1 MQRDSLT
8 LSNTGSGPLVWTA
21 RAAANGTWLDVAPMS
36 GTTPARLHLQ
46 LNPAG
51 LTPGVYRDTVVVSA
65 GEAVGS
71 PARVPVEFVVQST
84 AASPPDLP
92 TALAQLQSDG
102 STAIAAGGSA
112 PKPAVGCR
120 GRVCCPGSC
129 Q

>member
-1 MQRDSLT
+1 GSIAMQRDSLT

-65 GEAVGS
+65 GEGVGG
-71 PARVPVEFVVQST
+71 PARGPCAYVVQST
-84 AASPPDLP
+84 SASPPAPP
-92 TALAQLQSDG
+92 TTLAQ
-102 STAIAAGGSA
+102 
-112 PKPAVGCR
+112 
-120 GRVCCPGSC
+120 
-129 Q
+129 